1 MIDLSI
7 FNQYRSLLLS
17 LGISL
22 PNTLTNELIPKGET
36 LKCPICLDIILI
48 ECLVTKCGHKY
59 CGKCINKSLENSSL
73 CPYCRAPI

>member
-7 FNQYRSLLLS
+7 FNQYRSLFLS
-17 LGISL
+17 LGITL
-22 PNTLTNELIPKGET
+22 PNTLTKEFIPKGET
-36 LKCPICLDIILI
+36 LQCPICMDTIQS

-59 CGKCINKSLENSSL
+59 CDKCINQWLEKNSA